1 MKQNPPDLAEHK
13 NYIEVSLKGGAPNRN
28 LKSFLDNDRR
38 VLSFSILWED
48 NSYDGGD
55 KYYTLNFFLSDNSV
69 EVKEINTQNSGR
81 TPFPKLLKRQK
92 LAKRPLLTHYPGM
105 SLKKEE
111 YYGPEDIQCGKHVEI
126 FGRQCLIYDCD
137 SFTKEWYQQ
146 TFGINQVPN

>member
-38 VLSFSILWED
+38 VLSFNILWED

-111 YYGPEDIQCGKHVEI
+111 YYGPEDI
-126 FGRQCLIYDCD
+126 
-137 SFTKEWYQQ
+137 
-146 TFGINQVPN
+146 